1 MNVLLIN
8 SSSDLSDNST
18 SRKLTKEIVTKLKN
32 AFTEIAVSERDV
44 AQDIIPHLDHNTIAA
59 FYSPEEQYSDDMM
72 RADIRSREIIDEF
85 KNADIVVL
93 GAPMYNFSIP
103 STLRSYFD
111 NLLRVGH
118 TFEFTENGPMGL
130 VDEKKVIVAITRGS
144 EYAGNQENYQEPYL
158 STLFSFIGINDIS
171 YVVAEGLAIPDK
183 KESSIKQAKNVIS
196 EIIGMLQQNIPLPT
210 S

>member
-18 SRKLTKEIVTKLKN
+18 SRKLTYQIIQKLKDTHTGV
-32 AFTEIAVSERDV
+32 AISERDV
-44 AQDIIPHLDHNTIAA
+44 ARDIIPHLDHNTIGA
-59 FYSPEEQYSDDMM
+59 FYSPEEQYSDDMK

-85 KNADIVVL
+85 KNANIVII

-118 TFEFTENGPMGL
+118 TFEFTESGPKGL
-130 VDEKKVIVAITRGS
+130 VDEKKVIVVITRGS
-144 EYAGNQENYQEPYL
+144 EFKGNQGNHQEPYL
-158 STLFSFIGINDIS
+158 STLFSFIGVNDIS
-171 YVVAEGLAIPDK
+171 YVVAEGLALPDK
-183 KESSIKQAKNVIS
+183 RDSAIEQAMNMIS
-196 EIIGMLQQNIPLPT
+196 DIIDMPQQTAPLPA
-210 S
+210 